1 MAMKMNRLIRCFFAI
16 IHTKKGRLKTYF
28 QTTFSSLA
36 SVSVKQ
42 SDRMQ
47 PRQSVTTRNGS
58 HTLFQRG
65 LRLVE
70 QGCVEGRVG
79 HDFFDVVAG
88 FGERDGFGVNR
99 AF

>member
-1 MAMKMNRLIRCFFAI
+1 MAMKIKAVDSLFFAI

-42 SDRMQ
+42 SDRIQ
-47 PRQSVTTRNGS
+47 PRQSITAWNGS

-65 LRLVE
+65 LRLIE
-70 QGCVEGRVG
+70 QRCVEGRVG
-79 HDFFDVVAG
+79 HDFFDVVAR
-88 FGERDGFGVNR
+88 FGEGDGFGVNR

>member
-1 MAMKMNRLIRCFFAI
+1 MPTSLLKRARGGDEDELVDSWLFLSSS
-16 IHTKKGRLKTYF
+16 TKKGRLKTCF

-58 HTLFQRG
+58 HTLFQ
-65 LRLVE
+65 
-70 QGCVEGRVG
+70 
-79 HDFFDVVAG
+79 
-88 FGERDGFGVNR
+88 
-99 AF
+99 